1 VLSKDDIIKKLKK
14 ELPTFAAR
22 YGVKGLALYG
32 SYARGKQNKK
42 SDIDILV
49 DLKKP
54 LGLSFIE
61 LSDKLEEI
69 LGHKVD
75 LATFDCF
82 KRSFHNPRYKHI
94 AEEIKNDL
102 IHV

>member
-1 VLSKDDIIKKLKK
+1 MLSIDDIIKK
-14 ELPTFAAR
+14 ELPDFAVQ
-22 YGVKGLALYG
+22 YGVKGFAIYG
-32 SYARGKQNKK
+32 SYARGKQKKK

-49 DLKKP
+49 ELKKP
-54 LGLSFIE
+54 LGLAFIE

-75 LATFDCF
+75 LATFECY

-94 AEEIKNDL
+94 AEEIKIDL